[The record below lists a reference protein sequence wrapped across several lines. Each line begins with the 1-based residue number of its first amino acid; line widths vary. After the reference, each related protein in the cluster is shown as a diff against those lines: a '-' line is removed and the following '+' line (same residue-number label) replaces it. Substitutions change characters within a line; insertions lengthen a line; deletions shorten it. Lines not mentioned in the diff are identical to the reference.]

1 MKFNCATITGTKNG
15 DSMIVKK
22 NHLRNNILF
31 KSVEKH
37 KHKISKNN
45 ICLSPKDSLKLATTI
60 IDEFCRTENK
70 SKKSL
75 KSKIAYQQDIIQNLT
90 KLVEDKKVRIEILEG
105 YLKESKKC
113 VDDLTDLKL

>member
-1 MKFNCATITGTKNG
+1 MNYEFANG
-15 DSMIVKK
+15 
-22 NHLRNNILF
+22 F
-31 KSVEKH
+31 
-37 KHKISKNN
+37 ISR
-45 ICLSPKDSLKLATTI
+45 ICLSQKDSLKLATTI
-60 IDEFCRTENK
+60 INEFCGTENK

-75 KSKIAYQQDIIQNLT
+75 KSKIAYQQGIIQNLT